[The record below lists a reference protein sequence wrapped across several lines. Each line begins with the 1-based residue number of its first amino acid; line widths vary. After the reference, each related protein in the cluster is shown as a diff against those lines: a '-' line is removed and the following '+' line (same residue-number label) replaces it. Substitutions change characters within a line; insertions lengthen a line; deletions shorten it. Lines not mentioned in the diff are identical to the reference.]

1 VSAEIPAEAVDLL
14 QAIYA
19 TLRRSDDR
27 AAERVATALVPVM
40 GRIRCHLPVRAD
52 DLPNAAGILTEHSD
66 RPMGR
71 RRDRA
76 GARRDAAHLGR
87 PTWGGPTVATA
98 VGVDLP
104 ACTFCR
110 RYVAH
115 SWAEH
120 VALVGD
126 SIDPLAKAAGLKV
139 GDAA

>member
-1 VSAEIPAEAVDLL
+1 MSTEIPAEAVDLL

-19 TLRRSDDR
+19 TLRRSDDL

-52 DLPNAAGILTEHSD
+52 DLRNAAGILAEHSD
-66 RPMGR
+66 RPMGSV
-71 RRDRA
+71 A
-76 GARRDAAHLGR
+76 MTAPAPAEMR

-126 SIDPLAKAAGLKV
+126 SIDPLAKAAGLKI
-139 GDAA
+139 GEAA

>member
-1 VSAEIPAEAVDLL
+1 VSTEIPAEAVDLL
-14 QAIYA
+14 QASYA
-19 TLRRSDDR
+19 TLRRSDDL
-27 AAERVATALVPVM
+27 AAGRVATALAPVM
-40 GRIRCHLPVRAD
+40 GRIRCHLPVRTD
-52 DLPNAAGILTEHSD
+52 DLRNAAGILTEHSD

-71 RRDRA
+71 RYDRA
-76 GARRDAAHLGR
+76 GARRDTAHL
-87 PTWGGPTVATA
+87 GGPTVATA

-126 SIDPLAKAAGLKV
+126 SIDPLAKAAGLKI